1 MNMSIAKL
9 YDPGNAAYSAVDP
22 YTTSIDRHPTWFLV
36 NGEPYVAGTT
46 DDIAIGAA
54 GTTTLLRLFSTASKT
69 HVPVLQGL
77 HMSIHAED
85 GLRYGWEDT
94 ALATSDFSP
103 HVQATAMLP
112 PLKAMDATFTVPAV
126 RFAVYD
132 GNGYMTN
139 PSDPEDVTVGD
150 TVGGMLRFLAPATP

>member
-1 MNMSIAKL
+1 
-9 YDPGNAAYSAVDP
+9 
-22 YTTSIDRHPTWFLV
+22 
-36 NGEPYVAGTT
+36 
-46 DDIAIGAA
+46 
-54 GTTTLLRLFSTASKT
+54 
-69 HVPVLQGL
+69 
-77 HMSIHAED
+77 MSIHAED

-103 HVQATAMLP
+103 RVQATAMLP
-112 PLKAMDATFTVPAV
+112 PLKTKDATFTVPAV